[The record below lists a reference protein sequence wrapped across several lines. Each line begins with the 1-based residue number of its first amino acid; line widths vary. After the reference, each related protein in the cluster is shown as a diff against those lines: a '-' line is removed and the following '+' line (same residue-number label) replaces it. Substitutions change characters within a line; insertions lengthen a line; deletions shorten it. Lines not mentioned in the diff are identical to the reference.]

1 MLEKMS
7 ENDEK
12 FAQIAD
18 TAMTSDVV
26 GISGVKILDM
36 YGKRCVALYQN
47 MLASHSFQGE

>member
-36 YGKRCVALYQN
+36 YGKRYVILYQKIFV
-47 MLASHSFQGE
+47 SHSAQR